1 MTVLA
6 EDGLTSEAL
15 SKAVFVLGVAKGLA
29 LIDSFPGVDAIV
41 VDAAGALHY
50 STGLVGPGGT
60 GKAMKQ
66 RRITPGR
73 ER

>member
-1 MTVLA
+1 
-6 EDGLTSEAL
+6 
-15 SKAVFVLGVAKGLA
+15 VLGTLRGLA

-50 STGLVGPGGT
+50 SSGLVAPAAASA
-60 GKAMKQ
+60 KADK
-66 RRITPGR
+66 TNPPGR